1 MYGEKVDSI
10 TWCREKLTTLI
21 PEADRAQAS
30 YRAGDDKKVG
40 GVFIEFATQ
49 ADAQS
54 AFQML
59 SHHQALHMAPR
70 YIGVNPAEVVWK
82 SQSITW
88 WHRVIRRILVIG
100 FITVMIVFW
109 AIPVTFVGLV
119 SSVAFLQEISF
130 LKWIAKI
137 PPPVLG
143 LIGGALPPIAL
154 SILMALVPIVMRC
167 KSIPQIHTQTTIF

>member
-1 MYGEKVDSI
+1 
-10 TWCREKLTTLI
+10 
-21 PEADRAQAS
+21 
-30 YRAGDDKKVG
+30 
-40 GVFIEFATQ
+40 
-49 ADAQS
+49 
-54 AFQML
+54 
-59 SHHQALHMAPR
+59 MAPR